1 MIAVMAARAS
11 QAPQRDSAPDPP
23 PCLTDNLG
31 WLLDQTSH
39 VYGTEVAA
47 ALEPLGLG
55 SRGYCVLASA
65 IRGEQTQTE
74 LAKLIGLDKTTMV
87 VAVDELERL
96 GLAERQLSRTDRRA
110 RVIVVTESGRRKVA
124 EAERIIE
131 QVQSDVLGALP
142 PAEQEALVRALRTLA
157 GDRLSEAAEC
167 HPPIRR
173 REPRH

>member
-1 MIAVMAARAS
+1 MIGVMAAH
-11 QAPQRDSAPDPP
+11 APQRDSAGDAL

-31 WLLDQTSH
+31 WLLDQASH
-39 VYGTEVAA
+39 AYGTEVAA

-65 IRGEQTQTE
+65 MRGEKTQTE

-87 VAVDELERL
+87 VTVDELERL
-96 GLAERQLSRTDRRA
+96 GLAERHLSTTDRRA
-110 RVIVVTESGRRKVA
+110 RVIAVTKSGKRKVA
-124 EAERIIE
+124 EAELIIE
-131 QVQSDVLGALP
+131 RVQCDVLGALP
-142 PAEQEALVRALRTLA
+142 ATEREAFVTALRNLVSGRLA
-157 GDRLSEAAEC
+157 EAVEC